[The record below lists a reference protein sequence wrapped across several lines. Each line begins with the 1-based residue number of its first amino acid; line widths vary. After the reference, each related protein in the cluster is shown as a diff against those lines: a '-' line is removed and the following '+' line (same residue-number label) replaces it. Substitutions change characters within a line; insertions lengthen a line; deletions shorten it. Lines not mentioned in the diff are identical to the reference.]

1 MKMDVSAIVELV
13 KQTPQV
19 QQAVDIIDAQLER
32 MPIMP
37 EDLDEMISMLEAV
50 VQDPNR
56 YPEVRAAAI
65 EDGIISEQE
74 APQEYDPTF
83 VLAVLVALYGYR
95 ERLTSKGYARG
106 GLKVAGRQLEA
117 AGRGG
122 DSMLAHINPREAEM
136 LRRMGGAGTINPN
149 TGLREYKSGKG
160 LLGAILP
167 IALNFIVPGIGG
179 MIGTALGATGVA
191 AKVLGSAIIGG
202 VSSAVTGG
210 DPLRGAVMGGLGSG
224 LGSAV
229 GSTASN
235 TLGLNLG
242 STAQNVLGG
251 ALVGGAAGALT
262 GQGFGQGA
270 LQGAVGSGLS
280 QMAGGMSGPSA
291 FQQGLSAAGK
301 TAGQALTAG
310 YDPKS
315 AAVMGGLS
323 GLASGVQAKFQS
335 PTTSSGTGLK
345 PSDQVVEK
353 IKFGSTN
360 VKPGVDADMTRIGTT
375 NYMSGEQGLIPG
387 RAPQLYGSSN
397 APGMER
403 LAVMPGDT
411 ITFRP
416 EVSGSGLTGSGV
428 ALGTQS
434 SSPLSMLNI
443 KDIGVKDVAA
453 LALASSM
460 AGSRPPAVND
470 AIKAMSPEQQEY
482 FNRPS
487 VKWDWNKLQSDANAQ
502 NMSLSQYMS
511 TYWPQVSS
519 GIYNMAMGG
528 MYAAGG
534 GPLGAVARLV
544 RGGGSGRDDTINARL
559 SDGEYVMDAETV
571 AMLGDGSTDEGARR
585 LDSMRSQLRKHK
597 GKTLARGKFSP
608 NAKSPLA
615 YLKGAA

>member
-1 MKMDVSAIVELV
+1 MDVRSIVELV

-37 EDLDEMISMLEAV
+37 EDLDEIIGMLEAV

-65 EDGIISEQE
+65 EDGIISDQE

-95 ERLTSKGYARG
+95 ERLASKGYARG
-106 GLKVAGRQLEA
+106 GLKVAGRRVAA

-136 LRRMGGAGTINPN
+136 LRRMGGAGTVNPN
-149 TGLREYKSGKG
+149 TGLREYKSGG
-160 LLGAILP
+160 GILGAILP
-167 IALNFIVPGIGG
+167 IALNFIAPGLGAAIGG
-179 MIGTALGATGVA
+179 ALGATGA
-191 AKVLGSAIIGG
+191 AATMLGSAVIGG
-202 VSSAVTGG
+202 VSSAITGG
-210 DPLRGAVMGGLGSG
+210 DPLKGAIMGGLGSG

-280 QMAGGMSGPSA
+280 QIAGGMSGPSA
-291 FQQGLSAAGK
+291 FQQGLSAAGR

-315 AAVMGGLS
+315 AAIMGGLS
-323 GLASGVQAKFQS
+323 GLASGVQTALRPS
-335 PTTSSGTGLK
+335 TTSSSTGLK
-345 PSDQVVEK
+345 PSDKVVEGLK
-353 IKFGSTN
+353 
-360 VKPGVDADMTRIGTT
+360 VKPGVGAEMPRIGTT
-375 NYMSGEQGLIPG
+375 NYMTGEQGLVPG
-387 RAPQLYGSSN
+387 RAPQLYG
-397 APGMER
+397 A
-403 LAVMPGDT
+403 GDAT
-411 ITFRP
+411 LGTTDVGLKVP
-416 EVSGSGLTGSGV
+416 EVALTPQ
-428 ALGTQS
+428 AT
-434 SSPLSMLNI
+434 SPLSALNI

-460 AGSRPPAVND
+460 AGSRPPAVNE
-470 AIKAMSPEQQEY
+470 AISAMSPAQQEY

-519 GIYNMAMGG
+519 GVYNMATGG

>member
-1 MKMDVSAIVELV
+1 
-13 KQTPQV
+13 
-19 QQAVDIIDAQLER
+19 
-32 MPIMP
+32 
-37 EDLDEMISMLEAV
+37 
-50 VQDPNR
+50 
-56 YPEVRAAAI
+56 
-65 EDGIISEQE
+65 
-74 APQEYDPTF
+74 
-83 VLAVLVALYGYR
+83 
-95 ERLTSKGYARG
+95 
-106 GLKVAGRQLEA
+106 
-117 AGRGG
+117 
-122 DSMLAHINPREAEM
+122 
-136 LRRMGGAGTINPN
+136 
-149 TGLREYKSGKG
+149 
-160 LLGAILP
+160 
-167 IALNFIVPGIGG
+167 
-179 MIGTALGATGVA
+179 MIGTALGATGTA
-191 AKVLGSAIIGG
+191 ATMLGSAIIGG
-202 VSSAVTGG
+202 VSSAITGG
-210 DPLRGAVMGGLGSG
+210 DPLKGAIMGGLGSG

-291 FQQGLSAAGK
+291 FEQGLSAAGR

-323 GLASGVQAKFQS
+323 GLASGVQAKFQP

-403 LAVMPGDT
+403 LAVIPGDK
-411 ITFRP
+411 ISFRP
-416 EVSGSGLTGSGV
+416 EVSGSGLTGSDV
-428 ALGTQS
+428 ALGMQS
-434 SSPLSMLNI
+434 SSPLSMLGI

-571 AMLGDGSTDEGARR
+571 AMLGDGSTDEGAKR
-585 LDSMRSQLRKHK
+585 LDKMRSQLRKHK

>member
-95 ERLTSKGYARG
+95 ERLASKGYARG

-167 IALNFIVPGIGG
+167 IALNFIAPGLGG
-179 MIGTALGATGVA
+179 IIGTALGATGA
-191 AKVLGSAIIGG
+191 AATMLGSAVIGG
-202 VSSAVTGG
+202 VSSAITGG
-210 DPLRGAVMGGLGSG
+210 DPLRGAIMGGLGSG

-229 GSTASN
+229 GSKASN
-235 TLGLNLG
+235 MLGLNLG
-242 STAQNVLGG
+242 DTAQSVLGG
-251 ALVGGAAGALT
+251 SLVGGAAGALT

-280 QMAGGMSGPSA
+280 QLAGGMSGPSA

-345 PSDQVVEK
+345 PSDRVVDGLK
-353 IKFGSTN
+353 MR
-360 VKPGVDADMTRIGTT
+360 PGVDADMTRIGTT

-403 LAVMPGDT
+403 LAVIPGDK
-411 ITFRP
+411 ISFRP
-416 EVSGSGLTGSGV
+416 EVSGSGLTGSDV
-428 ALGTQS
+428 ALGMQS

-460 AGSRPPAVND
+460 AGSRPPAVNE
-470 AIKAMSPEQQEY
+470 AISAMSPAQQEY

-571 AMLGDGSTDEGARR
+571 AMLGDGSTDEGAKR
-585 LDSMRSQLRKHK
+585 LDKMRAQLRKHK